1 MKNLIPFVFFL
12 LNIGCYGQ
20 RVITASN
27 RTNTIILDGFLDEN
41 EWLKANWSS
50 EFSQMK
56 PIPGE
61 KPTKKTEVAILYD
74 QEAIYV
80 GAKCYDDPDSIS

>member
-1 MKNLIPFVFFL
+1 MKNLILFVFL
-12 LNIGCYGQ
+12 LFNVVFYGQ

-27 RTNTIILDGFLDEN
+27 RTNTIILDGVLDEN
-41 EWLKANWSS
+41 EWLNANWSS

-61 KPTKKTEVAILYD
+61 KPTKKNRS
-74 QEAIYV
+74 
-80 GAKCYDDPDSIS
+80 CYTI